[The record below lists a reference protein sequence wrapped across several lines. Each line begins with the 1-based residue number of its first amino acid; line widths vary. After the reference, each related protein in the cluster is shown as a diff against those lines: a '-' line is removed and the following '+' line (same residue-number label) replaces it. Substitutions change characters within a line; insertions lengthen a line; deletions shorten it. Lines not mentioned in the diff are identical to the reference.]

1 MKRIKQNNAMAVNF
15 GIKGLKS
22 SLDAMQCKRSPPT
35 DSCSEYDPN
44 SDSELEWDLSQ
55 CSSLVEESEA
65 DALSYSPIKVLAL
78 TFRLYWSHISCNWCF
93 ALLLLCCTA
102 ISLVYTSCM
111 WIRPAYP
118 FSVHIPSVIIPYLS
132 IQMMFLCIRRSKG
145 RGWLLITEEHE
156 QSIWKR

>member
-1 MKRIKQNNAMAVNF
+1 MPWLSNLALRDWNQVW
-15 GIKGLKS
+15 
-22 SLDAMQCKRSPPT
+22 MQCNANALHLQIHAQNMILT
-35 DSCSEYDPN
+35 V
-44 SDSELEWDLSQ
+44 SELEGDLSQ

-65 DALSYSPIKVLAL
+65 DALSYSPIKVLCSNL
-78 TFRLYWSHISCNWCF
+78 PRLYWSHISCNWCF
-93 ALLLLCCTA
+93 ALLLLCCTP

-132 IQMMFLCIRRSKG
+132 IQMLFLCIGRSKG
-145 RGWLLITEEHE
+145 RGWLLIVEEHE